1 LVLPSPFA
9 WKLDKIQQGGVMLKR
24 VVNSQFSFIGPIL
37 VGVLGVRVAKSL
49 LDATVFSSSIP
60 SPD

>member
-1 LVLPSPFA
+1 
-9 WKLDKIQQGGVMLKR
+9 MLKR